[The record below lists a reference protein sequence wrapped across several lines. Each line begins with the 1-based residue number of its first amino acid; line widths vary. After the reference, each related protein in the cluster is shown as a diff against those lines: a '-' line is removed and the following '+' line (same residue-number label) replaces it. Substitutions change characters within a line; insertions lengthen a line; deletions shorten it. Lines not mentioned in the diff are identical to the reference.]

1 MFVNR
6 TRELAALEKSYA
18 NERASF
24 IICYGRRRVGKTEL
38 IKHFLKDKAGLYF
51 LADRLAE
58 KENLRALTRL
68 TGAFFQDAFVG
79 EFSDWYAFFDY
90 LKEKISGKTV
100 IIIDEFPYLV
110 ETNKAVSSVFQ
121 KGWDETLNNL
131 PVQLILC
138 GSSISMMERE
148 VLAYGA
154 PLYGRRTGQLLIL
167 PLGFADFSRFLP
179 ARSFDRRLE
188 FFALTGGIPA
198 YVKQLNKKLNPRQ
211 NFLESMLEPETYLYN
226 DAEFILKEETREPRR
241 YFSILRA
248 IALGKHKLGEIVNE
262 VGMEKTSLHK
272 YLYYLEE
279 LRIIQKRFP
288 VTEKNF
294 EKSRQGLYYLADN
307 YFSFWFDMIFPYR
320 SELVLGNKRPALARF
335 DEAFV
340 HHAAAAYEQ
349 ISGEIL
355 RRFQDDLF
363 AFSRVGK
370 WWHHNQEIDLVA
382 LDDAGQHILFAEV
395 KWSTKKVGIDI
406 YQQLK
411 AKSQLVAG
419 NYRRRH
425 FALFSRS
432 GFTAAMERLAREEN
446 VLLIHGETRV

>member
-18 NERASF
+18 TERASF
-24 IICYGRRRVGKTEL
+24 IVCYGRRRVGKTEL
-38 IKHFLKDKAGLYF
+38 IKRFLENKSGIYF
-51 LADRLAE
+51 LADRLTE

-68 TGAFFQDAFVG
+68 GRDFFNDPFLG
-79 EFSDWYAFFDY
+79 EFSDWYAFFIY
-90 LKEKISGKTV
+90 LKAKISSPTV
-100 IIIDEFPYLV
+100 VIIDEFPYLV
-110 ETNKAVSSVFQ
+110 ETNKALSSVFR
-121 KGWDETLNNL
+121 KGWDETLRHL
-131 PVQLILC
+131 PITLILC
-138 GSSISMMERE
+138 GSNSRIMERE
-148 VLAYGA
+148 TLAYNA
-154 PLYGRRTGQLLIL
+154 PLYGRPTDQLYIQ
-167 PLGFADFSRFLP
+167 PLRFVDFSQFFPNLN
-179 ARSFDRRLE
+179 FDRRLE
-188 FFALTGGIPA
+188 SFAMIGGIPV
-198 YVKQLNKKLNPRQ
+198 YIKQLDKKLSLRQ
-211 NFLESMLEPETYLYN
+211 NLIQNLLEPDAYLYN
-226 DAEFILKEETREPRR
+226 EAEFILKEERWESHQ

-248 IALGKHKLGEIVNE
+248 IALGKHKFSEIVNE
-262 VGMEKTSLHK
+262 IGIEKTSLHK

-279 LRIIQKRFP
+279 RQIVQKRFP

-370 WWHHNQEIDLVA
+370 WWHNNQEIDLVA
-382 LDDAGQHILFAEV
+382 LGDSGQDIIFAEV
-395 KWSTKKVGIDI
+395 KWSTKKVGTDI
-406 YQQLK
+406 HQQLK
-411 AKSQLVAG
+411 EKSQLVAG

-425 FALFSRS
+425 YALFSRS
-432 GFTAAMERLAREEN
+432 GFTAAMEKLAGEEK